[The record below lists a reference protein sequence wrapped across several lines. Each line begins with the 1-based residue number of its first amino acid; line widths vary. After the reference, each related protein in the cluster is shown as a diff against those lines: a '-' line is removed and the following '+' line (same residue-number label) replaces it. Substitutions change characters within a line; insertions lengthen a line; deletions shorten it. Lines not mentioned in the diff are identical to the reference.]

1 MHATGNTRRPRLNR
15 WIAGALLGLF
25 AASATAQGLTKIR
38 FTLDW
43 RFEGQLA
50 MFMLAKNKGYFEKE
64 GLDVTVD
71 AGAGSG
77 TAINRIVGGSHDA
90 GTGDMT
96 AMIEYLGNNP
106 GRTQLQAVYMI
117 YNRSPFVI
125 MTTKKSGITKP
136 QDLAGKK
143 VAAPVFDSVR
153 KSTPVWAK
161 LFNLDPKSI
170 TYLNV
175 DPAIRETL
183 VARGEADA
191 STGFELNKLTLMSR
205 GVKEEDMIILKLAD
219 YGLKMYGNAIL
230 VSSKLINENPKAVA
244 GLVRASNRAMMDT
257 IADPSEAI
265 KYNKQFDALI
275 NEQLELAKLK
285 LTLNSIVTDFSRS
298 NGLGSISKLELE
310 QQVDD
315 VAAAFGL
322 KTKPNADLI
331 FNSSFLPPKGERTPK

>member
-1 MHATGNTRRPRLNR
+1 
-15 WIAGALLGLF
+15 
-25 AASATAQGLTKIR
+25 
-38 FTLDW
+38 
-43 RFEGQLA
+43 
-50 MFMLAKNKGYFEKE
+50 
-64 GLDVTVD
+64 
-71 AGAGSG
+71 
-77 TAINRIVGGSHDA
+77 
-90 GTGDMT
+90 
-96 AMIEYLGNNP
+96 
-106 GRTQLQAVYMI
+106 
-117 YNRSPFVI
+117 
-125 MTTKKSGITKP
+125 
-136 QDLAGKK
+136 
-143 VAAPVFDSVR
+143 
-153 KSTPVWAK
+153 
-161 LFNLDPKSI
+161 
-170 TYLNV
+170 
-175 DPAIRETL
+175 
-183 VARGEADA
+183 
-191 STGFELNKLTLMSR
+191 
-205 GVKEEDMIILKLAD
+205 MIILKLAD

-257 IADPSEAI
+257 IADPAEAI